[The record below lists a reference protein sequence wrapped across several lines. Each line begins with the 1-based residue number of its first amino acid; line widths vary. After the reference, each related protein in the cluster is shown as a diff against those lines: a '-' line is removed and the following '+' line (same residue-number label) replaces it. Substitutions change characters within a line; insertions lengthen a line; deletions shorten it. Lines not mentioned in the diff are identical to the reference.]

1 MNSTEQIK
9 PFSDAEVAAMRR
21 DFPILCE
28 HVHGK
33 PLVYLDNGATGQKP
47 KQVIDAIARYY
58 SRENSNIHRGVHYL
72 SAQATIAYENA
83 RKKIQKLIH
92 APSDNE
98 IIFLRGTTEAINLVA
113 QSYGRTYIQRDDE
126 VLISAMEHHANIVP
140 WQMLC
145 EQTGAKL
152 RVIPMNERG
161 ELRMDAYQTMLTEK
175 TKIVAIVHVSNS
187 LGTINPV
194 KEMIA
199 LAHAKNIPVI
209 IDGAQ
214 AVQHMPVDVKDLDC
228 DFYAF
233 SGHKMFGPT
242 GVGILYGKKKWLDA
256 MPPYQG
262 GGDMI
267 RSVTF
272 EKTTYNDVPHK
283 FEAGTPHIAGGIAL
297 GDTVDYLQGIGLE
310 RIAAY
315 EKVLLDYATEKLS
328 AVSGLHIIGTAQNK
342 AGVISFILD
351 GVHPHDVG
359 TMLDQEG
366 IAIRTGHHCT
376 QPVMQFFKVPATS
389 RVSLAF
395 YNTHDEIDTL
405 VKAIHKTMEMFR

>member
-1 MNSTEQIK
+1 
-9 PFSDAEVAAMRR
+9 MRR

>member
-1 MNSTEQIK
+1 MNSTEQLK

-21 DFPILCE
+21 DFPILSE

-209 IDGAQ
+209 VDGAQ

-328 AVSGLHIIGTAQNK
+328 AVSGLHIIGTAHNK

>member
-1 MNSTEQIK
+1 
-9 PFSDAEVAAMRR
+9 MRR
-21 DFPILCE
+21 DFPILSE